1 MNRNQPFV
9 CEMAFHI
16 VHLHRAGETD
26 KALNLRKQ
34 PQGMTVD
41 DDQLHRAVAQIYGLP
56 DQSNEAMEEWVRSQ
70 YLADGRDKGYLSE
83 DDASAP
89 LWLLAGKAHTYYGDL
104 KPQAS

>member
-34 PQGMTVD
+34 PQGMPVD
-41 DDQLHRAVAQIYGLP
+41 DEQLHRAGERVTET
-56 DQSNEAMEEWVRSQ
+56 S
-70 YLADGRDKGYLSE
+70 
-83 DDASAP
+83 SATSSS
-89 LWLLAGKAHTYYGDL
+89 AV
-104 KPQAS
+104 SR